1 MLRILIHDISIY
13 MRSIN
18 SLTFPLLWLLN
29 ASAGFE
35 MQELEIGTESII
47 ILLKLIDGNVT

>member
-13 MRSIN
+13 MISIN
-18 SLTFPLLWLLN
+18 SLTLPLLWLLN

-35 MQELEIGTESII
+35 MQELEIGTDSII
-47 ILLKLIDGNVT
+47 ILLKIIDGNVT